1 MALQQHAI
9 PQHIASF
16 EFRLVGNL
24 TLKQF
29 GFLAVGMLLAWLTF
43 ISPVHPII
51 KWPISFVIG
60 TGGVTLAF
68 IPVQG
73 RSFDKWL
80 WAFLKAVFAPTQRI
94 WRKGGEHL
102 YFLEIRPQTLPEEGM
117 TVSKAAITRRL
128 LERYLAQVPQGI
140 SPLEEEEQKF
150 LKSLDFGISMPAKV
164 AFATGLVA
172 EEEKAKKKPLEVQ
185 APTFAPPPTPPTVP
199 PPISVLPTP
208 TPEEKREFLP
218 GLLERERTIKTP
230 QAVIPLASEVNFV
243 EKEVLTLPSSG
254 LTPTYLTSVGEIR
267 VRKLHSR
274 PNLLGEFL
282 MPVSGEK
289 KFEPSA
295 ALRARL
301 GLFEERPQEIVTAPP
316 TVQPLV
322 EPSAGPSL
330 TPTKVAE
337 KKLPPKEIKPTKEQ
351 VILFT
356 KKIKKEKITKV
367 EAEAASKTIEREVGP
382 KIPRMTSVPNVLNGL
397 IKDQSGHLVE
407 GAILIVKN
415 EAGIPVRAL
424 KTNKLGQFL
433 ISTPLPPGQYRIEAE
448 KEGLTFD
455 IIEFEVKGVVI
466 PPIEIYAK

>member
-43 ISPVHPII
+43 VSPVHPII

-60 TGGVTLAF
+60 TGGVILAF

-94 WRKGGEHL
+94 WRKEGERL
-102 YFLEIRPQTLPEEGM
+102 YFLEIHPQALPEEGM
-117 TVSKAAITRRL
+117 TVSKAAVTRRL

-172 EEEKAKKKPLEVQ
+172 KEEKAKKKPLEVQ
-185 APTFAPPPTPPTVP
+185 APTLTPPPTPPTAP
-199 PPISVLPTP
+199 PPISILPTP

-274 PNLLGEFL
+274 PDLSGEFL

-301 GLFEERPQEIVTAPP
+301 GLYEEAPKENVATIP
-316 TVQPLV
+316 PANQIPAA
-322 EPSAGPSL
+322 PSVI
-330 TPTKVAE
+330 PTKIVGREVARE
-337 KKLPPKEIKPTKEQ
+337 EIKSTRRTTAQPTKER
-351 VILFT
+351 VIPFT
-356 KKIKKEKITKV
+356 KKIKKRKTEVVGKEET
-367 EAEAASKTIEREVGP
+367 AEARP